1 MKILVVEDD
10 RDAAEF
16 IVNGLANMGH
26 RADLVEN
33 GIDGRNRAI
42 AERYDAVVLDRML
55 PQLDGLSVVRA
66 MRDAGVATPVIFL
79 TNLSGIDDR
88 VEGLSAGG
96 DDYLVKPFALSEL
109 LARLAA
115 LARRPS
121 LAEEKTILTVD
132 GLEMDLIRR
141 TVRRDGILIDLQ
153 PREFQLLE
161 FLIRSEGRV
170 VTRTMLLEKVWNFNF
185 DPKTNIVETHLS
197 RLRSKVDKGR
207 GSALIHT
214 LRGAGYIL
222 RAP

>member
-115 LARRPS
+115 LARRPHWPKKKRFS
-121 LAEEKTILTVD
+121 PSTV
-132 GLEMDLIRR
+132 LKWI
-141 TVRRDGILIDLQ
+141 
-153 PREFQLLE
+153 
-161 FLIRSEGRV
+161 
-170 VTRTMLLEKVWNFNF
+170 
-185 DPKTNIVETHLS
+185 
-197 RLRSKVDKGR
+197 
-207 GSALIHT
+207 
-214 LRGAGYIL
+214 
-222 RAP
+222 